1 MNQTQELAE
10 LSSQKMLPENPQ
22 PKKQWIY
29 GNFYS
34 SWCPLF
40 RRESGDGKIYLR
52 GDRGLEL
59 GLGGLDGRHEQVA
72 HVASGLG
79 DIVAYLVASLALGNN
94 VEVEAGE

>member
-1 MNQTQELAE
+1 MMNQTQELAE

-52 GDRGLEL
+52 GIG
-59 GLGGLDGRHEQVA
+59 V
-72 HVASGLG
+72 
-79 DIVAYLVASLALGNN
+79 
-94 VEVEAGE
+94 